1 MRNKELIKAARAVAV
16 TKTSPSVHVA
26 KKYHARNRMEM
37 EHWIKRKNEL
47 RAKAIMRGR
56 KYSDFILENDI
67 VRPVK
72 SPAPSKGKV
81 AKHKKLSK
89 K

>member
-1 MRNKELIKAARAVAV
+1 MIKVVRAVAV

-67 VRPVK
+67 VRPAKTPV
-72 SPAPSKGKV
+72 PSKEK
-81 AKHKKLSK
+81 ATKQKKLSK

>member
-1 MRNKELIKAARAVAV
+1 MKNKELIKVVRAVAV

-26 KKYHARNRMEM
+26 GKYHASNRMEM

-67 VRPVK
+67 VRPAKTPV
-72 SPAPSKGKV
+72 PSKEKV
-81 AKHKKLSK
+81 AKQKKLSK

>member
-1 MRNKELIKAARAVAV
+1 MRNKELTKVVRAVAV
-16 TKTSPSVHVA
+16 TQIRPSVHVA

-67 VRPVK
+67 VRP
-72 SPAPSKGKV
+72 
-81 AKHKKLSK
+81 AKIPVPPKEKATKQKKLPK

>member
-1 MRNKELIKAARAVAV
+1 MRNKELIKAVRAVAV

-26 KKYHARNRMEM
+26 KKYHASNRMEM

-67 VRPVK
+67 VRPAKIPV
-72 SPAPSKGKV
+72 PSKEK
-81 AKHKKLSK
+81 ATKQKKLSK

>member
-1 MRNKELIKAARAVAV
+1 MDGGKG
-16 TKTSPSVHVA
+16 TSYTRIRV
-26 KKYHARNRMEM
+26 NRMEM

-72 SPAPSKGKV
+72 SPAPSKEKV

-89 K
+89 NKTKRDVKQG

>member
-16 TKTSPSVHVA
+16 TKIRPSVHVA
-26 KKYHARNRMEM
+26 KEYHARNRMEM

-47 RAKAIMRGR
+47 RAKAIMRGK

-72 SPAPSKGKV
+72 IPVPSKEK
-81 AKHKKLSK
+81 ATKPKKLSK

>member
-1 MRNKELIKAARAVAV
+1 MDGGKG
-16 TKTSPSVHVA
+16 TSYTRIRV
-26 KKYHARNRMEM
+26 NRMEM

-67 VRPVK
+67 VRPAKIPV
-72 SPAPSKGKV
+72 PSKEK
-81 AKHKKLSK
+81 ATKQKKLSK

>member
-1 MRNKELIKAARAVAV
+1 MKNKELIKAVRAVAV
-16 TKTSPSVHVA
+16 TKIKPSVHVA
-26 KKYHARNRMEM
+26 KEYHAKNRMEM

-72 SPAPSKGKV
+72 IPVPSKEKV
-81 AKHKKLSK
+81 AEPKRLTKK
-89 K
+89 

>member
-1 MRNKELIKAARAVAV
+1 MRNKELTKVVRAVAV
-16 TKTSPSVHVA
+16 TQIRPSVHVA

-47 RAKAIMRGR
+47 RAKAIMRGK

-72 SPAPSKGKV
+72 TPIPSKEKV
-81 AKHKKLSK
+81 AKHKRLTK

>member
-1 MRNKELIKAARAVAV
+1 MKNKELIKVVRAVAV

-26 KKYHARNRMEM
+26 RKYHARNRMEM

-67 VRPVK
+67 VRPAKTPV
-72 SPAPSKGKV
+72 PSKEK
-81 AKHKKLSK
+81 ATKQKKLSK